1 MNEIIEGIVATAATT
16 LTSAM
21 VTDLW
26 SDVRLRVGRIFG
38 RGDEHDTTETM
49 RELADSQSQV
59 STAPEDRRAEI
70 ANDVRSEWRGAIR
83 NLVGRHPEAL
93 DELRQFVA
101 DFAGPVSTAAQIG
114 QQITVRDQAR
124 ANIAGRDQINFFGP
138 AERQ

>member
-1 MNEIIEGIVATAATT
+1 MNEIIDSIVATAATT

-26 SDVRLRVGRIFG
+26 TDVRLRIGQIFG
-38 RGDEHDTTETM
+38 RGDTADATRTMSDLTDSHRQLQAAPADQQAEVAHD
-49 RELADSQSQV
+49 L
-59 STAPEDRRAEI
+59 
-70 ANDVRSEWRGAIR
+70 RSEWRGAIR

-101 DFAGPVSTAAQIG
+101 DFSGPVSTAAQIG
-114 QQITVRDQAR
+114 QQITLRDQAK

-138 AERQ
+138 AEHQ